1 MCAQVVCIIY
11 ILSQIRL
18 DALIQR
24 HLKINHQHSFI
35 ITHRITR
42 RGKLGDGQF
51 TVLQYSYPEEQ
62 TYGKM
67 EKANENDK
75 EENSKDGADDPA
87 HVHLLLVRDEGR
99 GYDVGHEQ
107 EVDYKVEDYQGDGVL
122 VLPQE
127 TTPINWL

>member
-1 MCAQVVCIIY
+1 MQC
-11 ILSQIRL
+11 
-18 DALIQR
+18 
-24 HLKINHQHSFI
+24 
-35 ITHRITR
+35 
-42 RGKLGDGQF
+42 
-51 TVLQYSYPEEQ
+51 SYPEEQ

-75 EENSKDGADDPA
+75 EENSKDSADDSA

-107 EVDYKVEDYQGDGVL
+107 EVDNQVEDYQGDGVL